1 MRGGWKA
8 MAGVVVLIA
17 TLAVPAGPVSAE
29 DYPTWDQVQAAKADV
44 ATREA
49 EATRITAFVDELE
62 AEAGR
67 LGDAAVEAA
76 AVSAAAEAARAGAE
90 ARAGTLRAQA
100 DAAAAEAAASAARL
114 GRVGA
119 LLARSGGADV
129 TLRLLFGAED
139 DSDLLVGLSRAAQ
152 LADIYGGVAARAK
165 AARAD
170 AAALS
175 EQADVAE
182 AERTRLAAEA
192 AAAAEAAE
200 AAHDAAEARAAEQQ
214 AVLDTLY
221 AQLASLRDR
230 TVELERQYRI
240 GEQAAQ
246 ERAAR
251 EAAAAAAAAAAA
263 GRRRW
268 RCRRQWRT
276 SPGRRRRPC
285 GGEGLRREPA
295 SELRLGFRPVP
306 LPRPA
311 VDARVGL
318 AGRRLQRSSGAYG
331 IPQSLP
337 GSKMASAGA
346 DWRTNAAT
354 QINWGLGYIDAR
366 YGSPCGA
373 WAHSEAV
380 VQLVLMVD
388 QDEREVFRRHGAEG
402 VLLLGGGAALL
413 LQLADP
419 RVAHGV
425 ARHSDFQERPFDRLF
440 GTLDYIYAVG
450 FGDDELADAAVRAV
464 NARPRARA
472 GLRRRRSTGVQRLRR
487 RRPALGGVD
496 ARGGL
501 ARPAGA
507 SLGTGRRG
515 HRRRD
520 RPGVRRDGL
529 PAPGG
534 PPGLARDPRRVRAMV
549 VGPLRSASP
558 WATRRGPSPARCC
571 RRRRTSRS
579 EPRSCSPR
587 CDC

>member
-129 TLRLLFGAED
+129 TLRLLFGAGD

-182 AERTRLAAEA
+182 SERTRLAAEA

-251 EAAAAAAAAAAA
+251 EAAAAAAAAAAGGGGGGGADDSGAPPPGVVVDRA
-263 GRRRW
+263 GAKAYAASRLPSYGWGSDQFRCLDLLWTRESGW
-268 RCRRQWRT
+268 R
-276 SPGRRRRPC
+276 
-285 GGEGLRREPA
+285 A
-295 SELRLGFRPVP
+295 
-306 LPRPA
+306 
-311 VDARVGL
+311 DAYN
-318 AGRRLQRSSGAYG
+318 RSSGAYG

-373 WAHSEAV
+373 WAHSEA
-380 VQLVLMVD
+380 
-388 QDEREVFRRHGAEG
+388 
-402 VLLLGGGAALL
+402 
-413 LQLADP
+413 
-419 RVAHGV
+419 
-425 ARHSDFQERPFDRLF
+425 
-440 GTLDYIYAVG
+440 YNWY
-450 FGDDELADAAVRAV
+450 
-464 NARPRARA
+464 
-472 GLRRRRSTGVQRLRR
+472 
-487 RRPALGGVD
+487 
-496 ARGGL
+496 
-501 ARPAGA
+501 
-507 SLGTGRRG
+507 
-515 HRRRD
+515 
-520 RPGVRRDGL
+520 
-529 PAPGG
+529 
-534 PPGLARDPRRVRAMV
+534 
-549 VGPLRSASP
+549 
-558 WATRRGPSPARCC
+558 
-571 RRRRTSRS
+571 
-579 EPRSCSPR
+579 
-587 CDC
+587 

>member
-17 TLAVPAGPVSAE
+17 TLAVPAGPVAAE

-76 AVSAAAEAARAGAE
+76 AVSAAAEAARAAAE
-90 ARAGTLRAQA
+90 ARAGTLRTQA
-100 DAAAAEAAASAARL
+100 DAATTEAADAAARL

-119 LLARSGGADV
+119 VLARSGGADV
-129 TLRLLFGAED
+129 TLRLLFGAEGD
-139 DSDLLVGLSRAAQ
+139 TDLLVGLSRAAQ

-175 EQADVAE
+175 AQADVAE
-182 AERTRLAAEA
+182 SERTRLAAEA

-200 AAHDAAEARAAEQQ
+200 AAHDAAVARAAEQQ

-263 GRRRW
+263 GDGGGGGGAGDSGAPPPGVVVDRAGAKAYAASRLPSFGWGSDQFRCLDLLWTRESGW
-268 RCRRQWRT
+268 R
-276 SPGRRRRPC
+276 
-285 GGEGLRREPA
+285 A
-295 SELRLGFRPVP
+295 
-306 LPRPA
+306 
-311 VDARVGL
+311 DAYN
-318 AGRRLQRSSGAYG
+318 ASSGAYG

-354 QINWGLGYIDAR
+354 QVNWGLGYIAAR

-373 WAHSEAV
+373 WAHSEA
-380 VQLVLMVD
+380 
-388 QDEREVFRRHGAEG
+388 
-402 VLLLGGGAALL
+402 
-413 LQLADP
+413 
-419 RVAHGV
+419 
-425 ARHSDFQERPFDRLF
+425 
-440 GTLDYIYAVG
+440 TNWY
-450 FGDDELADAAVRAV
+450 
-464 NARPRARA
+464 
-472 GLRRRRSTGVQRLRR
+472 
-487 RRPALGGVD
+487 
-496 ARGGL
+496 
-501 ARPAGA
+501 
-507 SLGTGRRG
+507 
-515 HRRRD
+515 
-520 RPGVRRDGL
+520 
-529 PAPGG
+529 
-534 PPGLARDPRRVRAMV
+534 
-549 VGPLRSASP
+549 
-558 WATRRGPSPARCC
+558 
-571 RRRRTSRS
+571 
-579 EPRSCSPR
+579 
-587 CDC
+587 

>member
-1 MRGGWKA
+1 VRGGWKA

-17 TLAVPAGPVSAE
+17 TLAVPAGPVAAE

-76 AVSAAAEAARAGAE
+76 AVSAAAEAARAAAE
-90 ARAGTLRAQA
+90 ARAGTLRTQA
-100 DAAAAEAAASAARL
+100 DAATTEAADAAARL

-119 LLARSGGADV
+119 VLARSGGADV
-129 TLRLLFGAED
+129 TLRLLFGAEGD
-139 DSDLLVGLSRAAQ
+139 TDLLVGLSRAAQ

-175 EQADVAE
+175 AQADVAE
-182 AERTRLAAEA
+182 SERTRLAAEA

-263 GRRRW
+263 GDGGGGGGAGDSGAPPPGVVVDRAGAKAYAASRLPSFGWGSDQFRCLDLLWTRESGW
-268 RCRRQWRT
+268 R
-276 SPGRRRRPC
+276 
-285 GGEGLRREPA
+285 A
-295 SELRLGFRPVP
+295 
-306 LPRPA
+306 
-311 VDARVGL
+311 DAYN
-318 AGRRLQRSSGAYG
+318 ASSGAYG

-354 QINWGLGYIDAR
+354 QVNWGLGYIAAR

-373 WAHSEAV
+373 WAHSEA
-380 VQLVLMVD
+380 
-388 QDEREVFRRHGAEG
+388 
-402 VLLLGGGAALL
+402 
-413 LQLADP
+413 
-419 RVAHGV
+419 
-425 ARHSDFQERPFDRLF
+425 
-440 GTLDYIYAVG
+440 TNWY
-450 FGDDELADAAVRAV
+450 
-464 NARPRARA
+464 
-472 GLRRRRSTGVQRLRR
+472 
-487 RRPALGGVD
+487 
-496 ARGGL
+496 
-501 ARPAGA
+501 
-507 SLGTGRRG
+507 
-515 HRRRD
+515 
-520 RPGVRRDGL
+520 
-529 PAPGG
+529 
-534 PPGLARDPRRVRAMV
+534 
-549 VGPLRSASP
+549 
-558 WATRRGPSPARCC
+558 
-571 RRRRTSRS
+571 
-579 EPRSCSPR
+579 
-587 CDC
+587 